1 MDRAHNIT
9 PAVMTEQELAKYLR
23 VSLPT
28 VNRWRK
34 AGKGPKWFRPDPDGR
49 LVRYRIQDVDAY
61 MEAQVNISM

>member
-1 MDRAHNIT
+1 
-9 PAVMTEQELAKYLR
+9 MTEQELAKYLR